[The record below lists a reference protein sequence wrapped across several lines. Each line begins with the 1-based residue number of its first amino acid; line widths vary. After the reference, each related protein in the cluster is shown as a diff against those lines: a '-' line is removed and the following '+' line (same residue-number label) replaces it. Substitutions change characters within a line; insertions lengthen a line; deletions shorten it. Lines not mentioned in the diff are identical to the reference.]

1 MPAKLRVGILYGGR
15 SSEHDVSIQSARAIL
30 EMIDKDD
37 YSVVP
42 IAIGRNGQ
50 WLPGVRPGDLELIAG
65 APVGDDG
72 PPDRLPTSGLSWI
85 ANFQEWAAAC
95 EVDVIFPALHGP
107 SGEDG
112 TVQGLLELAGI
123 PYVGSGVLGSAL
135 GMDKEKA
142 KQIVHAAGIPV
153 VPWVTTTRRALA
165 TDLDAVAARV
175 EAELDYPVFVK
186 PANMGSSLGVSK
198 ARQPSD
204 LHDALSL
211 AARYDRRMLIET
223 AIPCRELE
231 CGVLGNVCPDASV
244 VGEVRHHNEFFD
256 YYTKYEDETFR
267 FEIPAPIEEGLATE
281 IRRLALTAFEA
292 LDLSGLARV
301 DFFLDR
307 ESGQV
312 YVNEVNTMPGFT
324 QISMYPKLWEA
335 SGIPY
340 PELLDRLIQL
350 GIERYAEKQRNRTS
364 YSPEE

>member
-1 MPAKLRVGILYGGR
+1 MQAKLRVGVLYGGR
-15 SSEHDVSIQSARAIL
+15 SSEHDVSIHSARAIL

-50 WLPGVRPGDLELIAG
+50 WLPGVRPEDLEMITRAS
-65 APVGDDG
+65 AGDDG
-72 PPDRLPTSGLSWI
+72 SPDRSPTSGMAWI
-85 ANFQEWAAAC
+85 ADFHAWAAAR
-95 EVDVIFPALHGP
+95 EVDVVFPALHGP
-107 SGEDG
+107 FGEDG

-142 KQIVHAAGIPV
+142 KQIVQAAGIPV

-175 EAELDYPVFVK
+175 EAKLGYPVFVK

-204 LHDALSL
+204 LRDALSL
-211 AARYDRRMLIET
+211 AARYDRRLLIET

-231 CGVLGNVCPDASV
+231 CGILGNASPSASV

-281 IRRLALTAFEA
+281 IRRLALMAFEA
-292 LDLSGLARV
+292 LDLRGLARV
-301 DFFLDR
+301 DFFLDQR
-307 ESGQV
+307 SQGL
-312 YVNEVNTMPGFT
+312 YFNEVNTMPGFT
-324 QISMYPKLWEA
+324 HVSTYPQLWA
-335 SGIPY
+335 SCGIPY
-340 PELLDRLIQL
+340 PQLLDRLIAL
-350 GIERYAEKQRNRTS
+350 ALDRAAA
-364 YSPEE
+364 